1 MSERTTSGRVPRARR
16 SDGLRTREAILEH
29 AARLATV
36 EGIEGLSLGRLA
48 DEVGIS
54 KSGLFAH
61 FGSKEELQLATVET
75 AGRIFDDVVVTP
87 AQAFREFMDE
97 TEGQL
102 FGARPIVGSQA
113 IYEAFGGD
121 KPATLKLE
129 WVPTQ
134 SWGSVGGDMGVT
146 TGDWRRT
153 YLDGRPT
160 RTGRYVTVW
169 RKNARGEWK
178 GLVDFGEP
186 DEAARSNAVGEL
198 PKP

>member
-1 MSERTTSGRVPRARR
+1 MKTLIVAAA
-16 SDGLRTREAILEH
+16 LALAIATPALAHDPTDVAEEVRQADVAF
-29 AARLATV
+29 AARA
-36 EGIEGLSLGRLA
+36 
-48 DEVGIS
+48 
-54 KSGLFAH
+54 
-61 FGSKEELQLATVET
+61 Q
-75 AGRIFDDVVVTP
+75 VVTP

-102 FGARPIVGSQA
+102 FGAQPIVGADA

-134 SWGSVGGDMGVT
+134 AWGSVGGDMGVT

-178 GLVDFGEP
+178 GLVDWGEP
-186 DEAARSNAVGEL
+186 DETARSNAVGQL